1 MNTYFIDV
9 FFGENGAAW
18 RSRSSRMAN
27 PGCESGVIHM
37 GEIIA

>member
-9 FFGENGAAW
+9 FFGENGAA
-18 RSRSSRMAN
+18 RRSSPSHMAN
-27 PGCESGVIHM
+27 PVCESGVIHM